1 MNISVTKRGNDNSTF
16 VMSTTSTPAYPDFD
30 GKKAFGAFAEIT
42 EDQMQK
48 LSLSDF
54 MNRVYAWRTH
64 LQETYQT
71 SDPNMWDDIS
81 PYFKYVRGVVVR
93 LISTNINKQYKA
105 TIYPEIA
112 QEAITATFE
121 DPYDNIS
128 YQMTI
133 LPNAHTSDVVNLST
147 ESPTTD
153 EEIGQGGG
161 FQLVTPEFGEY
172 IHYYATEDI
181 IQTIYPIP

>member
-1 MNISVTKRGNDNSTF
+1 
-16 VMSTTSTPAYPDFD
+16 
-30 GKKAFGAFAEIT
+30 
-42 EDQMQK
+42 
-48 LSLSDF
+48 
-54 MNRVYAWRTH
+54 
-64 LQETYQT
+64 
-71 SDPNMWDDIS
+71 MWDDIS

-112 QEAITATFE
+112 QEAITTTFE
-121 DPYDNIS
+121 DPFNNIS

-147 ESPTTD
+147 ESTSLD
-153 EEIGQGGG
+153 LDIAVDGN

-172 IHYYATEDI
+172 IRYYATEDI
-181 IQTIYPIP
+181 TQAIYPIP